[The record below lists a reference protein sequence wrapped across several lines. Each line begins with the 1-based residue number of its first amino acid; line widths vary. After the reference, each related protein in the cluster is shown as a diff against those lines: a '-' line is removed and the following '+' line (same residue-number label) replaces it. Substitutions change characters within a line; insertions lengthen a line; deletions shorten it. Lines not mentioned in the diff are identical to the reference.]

1 MSSKAALRIAKFIG
15 VTFRNQNVLT
25 LGGCWHYKKHLRG
38 QANTNGKQF
47 EAQSESQGVWRFAAT
62 YTRKFGSKSSQISS
76 FSGKMNH
83 GMLQI
88 SMKM

>member
-1 MSSKAALRIAKFIG
+1 MSLKAAFRIAKFIG

-25 LGGCWHYKKHLRG
+25 LGKSWHYKNTSGAKQIQMKNNLRPEVKVKEYEDLLHFILEKLV
-38 QANTNGKQF
+38 QNQF
-47 EAQSESQGVWRFAAT
+47 
-62 YTRKFGSKSSQISS
+62 KFLP
-76 FSGKMNH
+76 SGKMNH